1 VAGSKTPT
9 GATEDG
15 ARTIDEVMTRAELG
29 VLLTDLRR
37 RSAYSLR
44 DLAAEIG
51 SSPSTLSGWCRAE
64 NLPFAAQ
71 HEVFRDLLRVLGV
84 ADTEPW
90 VDALIRVRDGG
101 GTRADPSTPPY
112 RGLESFGRGDA
123 DRFFGREELVQQTHA
138 RWCSLLHD
146 DERPNLLALVGPSG
160 SGKSSL
166 LHAGLLPVLEGHGT
180 TCWTMTPG
188 VDPAGRLA
196 RLLGD
201 ARRQGGDGGDQV
213 VLIDQF
219 EELFTTCRDHG
230 EREAFL
236 DLLDEVAASTGS
248 VVRGVVIALRIDFYA
263 DLVGAGRLVRSLQHT
278 QVLVGPMCRDELMR
292 AIVGPAEQVGATVD
306 DDLVALLLRD
316 FVPSGALGARHDAG
330 ALPLLS
336 HALLQTWRRSRRG
349 HLTVGDYHA
358 AGGIDGAIERSAELV
373 YGELSP
379 DEQALVRQ
387 LFLRLVHLEGDTIAT
402 RRAATYDELAGLVPH
417 DDPPRDRDGDE
428 VAPRH
433 GTGTV
438 SSFLDRFVDAR
449 LLTAHGETVEIT
461 HEALLAAWPRLR
473 SWIEEDRE
481 ALRLHRRLAEAARSW
496 ADSDRDPSVLA
507 RGARLEELRAWL
519 EAGSGRLVPNRLE
532 RDFLEASVRQAEAE
546 TEAARRR
553 TRRLRVLVAIT
564 TVFGLIAGAS
574 AVAAVQ
580 ARSDALLARDEA
592 LSRQV
597 ALTAARLAEVD
608 PSVAAQLAVVG
619 YRIAPTSEA
628 RSALLDAA
636 ATPRAARILGGA
648 GSTALAM
655 SDDGALVAVSD
666 AVRSHVQLLAR
677 TADGAGRIA
686 TIPLADADAESFALA
701 FSPDGQVLAV
711 GDTTTAI
718 TLWDVADPSAPAP
731 LGEPLHGPEGPIQG
745 LAFHPGGHELAAVGL
760 GDGVFR
766 WDLQDPVAPVPL
778 PLLPSEHITWAV
790 AYHPAGDRLVVGED
804 AGAAVLWEL
813 GSEPRP
819 LVALEVGDRSTLSVA
834 VAPDGTAVAAGSRD
848 GEVAVWDVTD
858 PAAPTPVELDDATFA
873 SWVNALEFGPDG
885 ATLAAGSSDGSLRVY
900 STTTWGSI
908 QDLPHPAA
916 LTDVTFTDGGATLAS
931 VATDGTTRFWDT
943 TDRPIAL
950 GGSIWSLGFSADG
963 ERLAAFSAV
972 DTGVWD
978 VSPDGDLEFAFGP
991 IPEPADELG
1000 FTGGGAMSP
1009 DGLRLAHG
1017 TQGGD
1022 VLLHDLAGGTPDE
1035 GRPLGATPGLVEMT
1049 AFSADGRLLAAG
1061 GGDTDVR
1068 VWTLD
1073 GDTPTLV
1080 ATLDDPA
1087 ENVLNLAFSA
1097 VGRLLAVPSADGHVY
1112 LYDLEDPDAPALSAR
1127 LDGFDSEVYGVAFTP
1142 DGHVLAAAGTDAYV
1156 LLWDVSDPAAPR
1168 RIGEPLG
1175 GPTGRVFDLAF
1186 DASGAR
1192 LAAGVVDGSTWV
1204 WDTTDLGSA
1213 GRFAVLGPSSGPI
1226 YAVRF
1231 GPSGGDLVAGG
1242 ARAEVHRWRIDEEAA
1257 VDAVC
1262 GRAGDPLTTDEW
1274 ELHLPGRPYDPPCG
1288 ARS

>member
-1 VAGSKTPT
+1 
-9 GATEDG
+9 
-15 ARTIDEVMTRAELG
+15 

-37 RSAYSLR
+37 RSTYSLR

-71 HEVFRDLLRVLGV
+71 HDVFRDMLRVLGV
-84 ADTEPW
+84 SDTEPW
-90 VDALIRVRDGG
+90 VDALIRVRDGS

-112 RGLESFGRGDA
+112 RGLESFGRDDA

-138 RWCSLLHD
+138 RWCALLHD
-146 DERPNLLALVGPSG
+146 DERPKLLALVGPSG

-166 LHAGLLPVLEGHGT
+166 LHAGLLPALEGAGA

-188 VDPAGRLA
+188 VDPADRLA
-196 RLLGD
+196 RLLAE
-201 ARRQGGDGGDQV
+201 ARRQGADGGDQV

-219 EELFTTCRDHG
+219 EELFTTCRDHA

-236 DLLDEVAASTGS
+236 DRLDEVAASTGS

-263 DLVGAGRLVRSLQHT
+263 DLVAAGRLVRSLQHT
-278 QVLVGPMCRDELMR
+278 QVLVGPMCRDELVR

-316 FVPSGALGARHDAG
+316 FVPSGAIGARHDAG

-349 HLTVGDYHA
+349 QLTVADYHA

-387 LFLRLVHLEGDTIAT
+387 LFLRLVHLEGDTLAT

-417 DDPPRDRDGDE
+417 EDPPRDRDGEDAA
-428 VAPRH
+428 APRH

-438 SSFLDRFVDAR
+438 SSLLDRFVDAR

-481 ALRLHRRLAEAARSW
+481 ALRSHHRLVEAARAW

-507 RGARLEELRAWL
+507 RGARLEEMRAWL
-519 EAGSGRLVPNRLE
+519 GSGSGRLVPNRLE
-532 RDFLEASVRQAEAE
+532 RDFLEASVGQAGAEA
-546 TEAARRR
+546 AASRRR

-648 GSTALAM
+648 GSTALAV

-666 AVRSHVQLLAR
+666 AVRSHVQLLVR
-677 TADGAGRIA
+677 TGDGPERIA
-686 TIPLADADAESFALA
+686 TLPLADADAESFALA

-745 LAFHPGGHELAAVGL
+745 LAFHPDGHELAAVGL

-766 WDLQDPVAPVPL
+766 WDLQDPAAPAPL

-790 AYHPAGDRLVVGED
+790 AYHPDGDRLVVGED
-804 AGAAVLWEL
+804 AGAAVLWQL
-813 GSEPRP
+813 GADPRR
-819 LVALEVGDRSTLSVA
+819 LATLEVSDRSTLAVA
-834 VAPDGTAVAAGSRD
+834 VAPDGTTVAAGSRD
-848 GEVAVWDVTD
+848 GALAVWDVTD
-858 PAAPTPVELDDATFA
+858 PAVPTAIEVDDATFA
-873 SWVNALEFGPDG
+873 SWVNAIEFGPDG

-943 TDRPIAL
+943 ADRPVAL

-978 VSPDGDLEFAFGP
+978 VGSDGGLEVAFDP
-991 IPEPADELG
+991 IPEPADELA
-1000 FTGGGAMSP
+1000 FTGGGAISP

-1022 VLLHDLAGGTPDE
+1022 VLLHDLTDGRPDE

-1049 AFSADGRLLAAG
+1049 AFSADGGLLAAG

-1068 VWTLD
+1068 VWALD
-1073 GDTPTLV
+1073 DAVPTLV

-1097 VGRLLAVPSADGHVY
+1097 AGRLLAAPSADDHVY
-1112 LYDLEDPDAPALSAR
+1112 LYDLEDPDAPILLAR
-1127 LDGFDSEVYGVAFTP
+1127 LDGFDSEVYAAAFSP
-1142 DGHVLAAAGTDAYV
+1142 DGRVLAAAGTDAYV
-1156 LLWDVSDPAAPR
+1156 LRWDLSDPAAPR

-1186 DASGAR
+1186 DASGSR

-1204 WDTTDLGSA
+1204 WDATDLASA
-1213 GRFAVLGPSSGPI
+1213 DRFAVLGPSPGPI
-1226 YAVRF
+1226 FAVRF
-1231 GPSGGDLVAGG
+1231 SPGGGELVAGG
-1242 ARAEVHRWRIDEEAA
+1242 AHAQVHRWRIDEDAA

-1262 GRAGDPLTTDEW
+1262 DRVGDPLTIDEW
-1274 ELHLPGRPYDPPCG
+1274 ELYLPGRPYEPPCE
-1288 ARS
+1288 ARP